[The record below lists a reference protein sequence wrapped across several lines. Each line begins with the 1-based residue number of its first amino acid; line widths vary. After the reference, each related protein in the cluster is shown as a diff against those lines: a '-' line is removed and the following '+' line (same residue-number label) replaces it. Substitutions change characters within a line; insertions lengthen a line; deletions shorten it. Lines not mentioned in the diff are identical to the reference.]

1 LKIHEYQAR
10 RLLEEYGVPTPRGE
24 VASTPEEARRIGE
37 ELGGAVVV
45 KAQVHAGGRGKAGGI
60 KLVDTPDETGRAA
73 AEMLGRPLVTR
84 QTGAA
89 GAMVSRVLVVERTDI
104 VRELYLGI
112 VVDADAGVPVV
123 MASGEG
129 GIEIE
134 QVAEETPQKIVR
146 AAGDSLLGLLPYR
159 ARDLAYSL
167 QVPPDLVRPAGDLV
181 SRLYRLFV
189 EKDCS
194 LAEINPLAI
203 TGDGRVLAVDAK
215 LAFEDDALFRHPE
228 LRDLDDPTQEDE
240 FELRARKARLSY
252 VKLEGGRVG
261 CMVNGAGLA
270 MATMDITGTA
280 GAAPANFLDVGGGA
294 DEGQIAEAFRII
306 VSDPDVKAIFVNLF
320 GGILRCDVAARGI
333 AAAAGETN
341 PRLPVVALMRG
352 TNAEEGRRI
361 LLDTDLDIILVDD
374 LARATGALADALEH
388 GAAT

>member
-1 LKIHEYQAR
+1 MKIHEYQAR

>member
-1 LKIHEYQAR
+1 MKIHEYQAR

-24 VASTPEEARRIGE
+24 VASTPEDARRIGE

-60 KLVDTPDETGRAA
+60 KLVDTPDEAGRAA
-73 AEMLGRPLVTR
+73 AEMLDRPLVTH

-89 GAMVSRVLVVERTDI
+89 GVMVRRVLVVERTDI
-104 VRELYLGI
+104 ARELYLGI

-129 GIEIE
+129 GVEIE
-134 QVAEETPQKIVR
+134 QVAEEAPEKIVR
-146 AAGDSLLGLLPYR
+146 AIGDPLLGLSPYR

-167 QVPPDLVRPAGDLV
+167 QVPAALVRPTADLV

-194 LAEINPLAI
+194 LAEINPVAV
-203 TGDGRVLAVDAK
+203 TRDGRVLALDAK

-228 LRDLDDPTQEDE
+228 LRDLDDPTQEEE
-240 FELRARKARLSY
+240 FELRARKAHLSY

-270 MATMDITGTA
+270 MATMDITATA
-280 GAAPANFLDVGGGA
+280 GADPANFLDVGGGA
-294 DEGQIAEAFRII
+294 DEDQIAEAFRII
-306 VSDPDVKAIFVNLF
+306 VSDPDVKAIFINLF

-333 AAAAGETN
+333 AAAAGETSS
-341 PRLPVVALMRG
+341 RLPVVALMRG
-352 TNAEEGRRI
+352 TNADEGRRI
-361 LLDTDLDIILVDD
+361 LLDTGLDVRLVND

-388 GAAT
+388 GAAR

>member
-1 LKIHEYQAR
+1 MKIHEYQAR
-10 RLLEEYGVPTPRGE
+10 RLLEEYGIPTPRGE

-60 KLVDTPDETGRAA
+60 KLVDTPDEAGRAA
-73 AEMLGRPLVTR
+73 AEMLGRPLVTH
-84 QTGAA
+84 QTGAT
-89 GAMVSRVLVVERTDI
+89 GVMVSRVLVVERTDI
-104 VRELYLGI
+104 ARELYLGI

-129 GIEIE
+129 GVEIE
-134 QVAEETPQKIVR
+134 QVAEETPEKIVR
-146 AAGDSLLGLLPYR
+146 ATGHPVLGLSPYR
-159 ARDLAYSL
+159 ARDLAYAL
-167 QVPPDLVRPAGDLV
+167 RLGPDLVRPTADLA

-203 TGDGRVLAVDAK
+203 TGDGRVLALDAK

-228 LRDLDDPTQEDE
+228 LRDLGDPTQEDE
-240 FELRARKARLSY
+240 FELRARKASLSF

-294 DEGQIAEAFRII
+294 DENQIAEAFRII
-306 VSDPDVKAIFVNLF
+306 VSDPDVKAIFINLF

-333 AAAAGETN
+333 AAAAGDKG
-341 PRLPVVALMRG
+341 RQLPLVALMRG
-352 TNAEEGRRI
+352 TNADEGRRI
-361 LLDTDLDIILVDD
+361 LLGTGLDVRLVDD
-374 LARATGALADALEH
+374 LAHATGALADALEQ
-388 GAAT
+388 GAAQ

>member
-1 LKIHEYQAR
+1 MKIHEYQAR
-10 RLLEEYGVPTPRGE
+10 RLLEEYGIPTPRGE
-24 VASTPEEARRIGE
+24 VASTPEEARSIGE

-60 KLVDTPDETGRAA
+60 KLVDTPDEAGRAA
-73 AEMLGRPLVTR
+73 AEMLGRSLVTH

-89 GAMVSRVLVVERTDI
+89 GVMVSRVLVVERTDI
-104 VRELYLGI
+104 ARELYLGI

-129 GIEIE
+129 GVEIE
-134 QVAEETPQKIVR
+134 QVAEETPEKIVR
-146 AAGDSLLGLLPYR
+146 AFGDPLLGLSPYR
-159 ARDLAYSL
+159 ARDLSYAL
-167 QVPPDLVRPAGDLV
+167 RLGPDLVRPTADLA

-203 TGDGRVLAVDAK
+203 TRDGRVLALDAK

-228 LRDLDDPTQEDE
+228 LRDLGDPTQEDE
-240 FELRARKARLSY
+240 FELRARKAGLSF

-294 DEGQIAEAFRII
+294 DENQIAEAFRII
-306 VSDPDVKAIFVNLF
+306 VSDPDVKAIFINLF

-333 AAAAGETN
+333 AAAAGDKG
-341 PRLPVVALMRG
+341 PQLPLVALMRG
-352 TNAEEGRRI
+352 TNADEGRRI
-361 LLDTDLDIILVDD
+361 LLGTGLDVRLVDD
-374 LARATGALADALEH
+374 LAHATGALADALEP
-388 GAAT
+388 GAAR

>member
-60 KLVDTPDETGRAA
+60 KLVDTPDEAGRAA
-73 AEMLGRPLVTR
+73 AEMLGRPLVTP